1 MQILEQFD
9 MLNVDYTVFDDF
21 KLIEEQVFD
30 VIWHPTLSGLWFP
43 EYELYLRREKIVAT
57 CHGVRP
63 FVLPDDPNLDD
74 DHRAFMNV
82 NRSAVRKEWAKFQW
96 RASRVVVVSE
106 LAKREIMSVYDIP
119 SSMIDVIYH
128 GVNKSIFYPKVDD
141 ETPPHK
147 YFLSVSQ
154 YQYVKNIDRL
164 VQAFIQ
170 ADLGNEFKLYLH
182 LPDYE
187 GSIDAKNVILRT
199 SPINEDELGKL
210 YREAY
215 AFVFPTLH
223 ESFGLP
229 VIEAMASGCPV
240 ITSKDTGTEEI
251 AGDAAILVNPYS
263 IDEICEA
270 IRALGVNKVKYK
282 DLKDKGLARSRR
294 YDWLV
299 SAQSHLKSF
308 QKAIA

>member
-1 MQILEQFD
+1 M
-9 MLNVDYTVFDDF
+9 
-21 KLIEEQVFD
+21 
-30 VIWHPTLSGLWFP
+30 
-43 EYELYLRREKIVAT
+43 
-57 CHGVRP
+57 
-63 FVLPDDPNLDD
+63 
-74 DHRAFMNV
+74 
-82 NRSAVRKEWAKFQW
+82 
-96 RASRVVVVSE
+96 
-106 LAKREIMSVYDIP
+106 
-119 SSMIDVIYH
+119 
-128 GVNKSIFYPKVDD
+128 
-141 ETPPHK
+141 
-147 YFLSVSQ
+147 
-154 YQYVKNIDRL
+154 
-164 VQAFIQ
+164 
-170 ADLGNEFKLYLH
+170 
-182 LPDYE
+182 
-187 GSIDAKNVILRT
+187 
-199 SPINEDELGKL
+199 
-210 YREAY
+210 
-215 AFVFPTLH
+215 H